1 MSPCTLVSD
10 LARLQ
15 PAIRISEEPRTAP
28 SVSIRLQPLRHDD
41 VWKQFSEA
49 VQHGAATLGF
59 EQPDTD
65 VREHQPT
72 PRLVV
77 DTVIVAPGVI
87 VSASEYQ
94 ERYGGIDLEALR
106 RRMAPAVYKAFVRY
120 IGSVRG
126 REDLDVDAISDIPDE

>member
-1 MSPCTLVSD
+1 MSPYTLVSD
-10 LARLQ
+10 RAQLQ
-15 PAIRISEEPRTAP
+15 PGIRISEEPQTVP
-28 SVSIRLQPLRHDD
+28 SVSITLQPRRADD
-41 VWKQFSEA
+41 VWEQFSEA
-49 VQHGAATLGF
+49 VKHGAAKLGF

-65 VREHQPT
+65 VREHQPM
-72 PRLVV
+72 PRLAV

-106 RRMAPAVYKAFVRY
+106 RRMAPAVFKAFVRY

-126 REDLDVDAISDIPDE
+126 REDLDVDAISGIPDE